1 MEHTK
6 DFKFTIKDPN
16 GKVLV
21 ETIATF
27 GSESRPFPKD
37 WKDNAM
43 FQMAIQDFKIDM
55 LQKYFKVEVSEDLEF
70 TLKENL

>member
-27 GSESRPFPKD
+27 GSEDMPFPKD

-43 FQMAIQDFKIDM
+43 FQMAIQDFKIEM